1 MRIMFLFTMILI
13 IIIFIIISHRHPIF
27 IYDLY
32 DIMIICEL
40 LLEIVMAGVEIQ
52 LFFKSL

>member
-1 MRIMFLFTMILI
+1 MRMMFLFIMI
-13 IIIFIIISHRHPIF
+13 IIIIISHRHPIF
-27 IYDLY
+27 IYDLYIY